1 MLAIWRML
9 PPWARATAR
18 ITAGVVLIII
28 GIIGAFVPIMPTWI
42 FVIPG
47 LAMIGDYFPPAR
59 RLHLYV
65 VKKAEQ
71 GTDWAKEKAGWSK
84 RKDND
89 SERRQ

>member
-1 MLAIWRML
+1 
-9 PPWARATAR
+9 
-18 ITAGVVLIII
+18 
-28 GIIGAFVPIMPTWI
+28 
-42 FVIPG
+42 
-47 LAMIGDYFPPAR
+47 MIGDYFPPAR